1 MRVAIRVDASAD
13 IGTGHVKRCLS
24 LAEALASIGAEVRF
38 ICRDHGLSYESMF
51 AGRPEPLVLLAPPAP
66 GWTRTDGD
74 PAHAGWAGLTAE
86 ADAAETV
93 AVLENWVPD
102 WIVLDH
108 YGFDRRWH
116 DTVRDALGCKLAQI
130 DDLGD
135 RPLAVDLLVDHN
147 PAPDHRAKYAA
158 SGPML
163 GRLLGGP
170 RYALLAP
177 AYRDLAVPETAQ
189 SVRSIGIFLGGVDL
203 DNRTPGVLAACRAA
217 GFDGPV
223 AIVSTSANPHLA
235 ALESA
240 IAVDGNAILLTD
252 LPDLVSF
259 FLAHDIQIGAGGG
272 ATWERCRAGAAA
284 IVLSTAGNQR
294 IVVDGLIAAEAAV
307 GLYAGEVGA
316 LPDAIRRL
324 LGDRALRARLSANA
338 AQLVDGRGCERVA
351 LAMAAER
358 IAVRP
363 ATMSDAQKIL
373 VWRNHPETRAMSIDS
388 SEIDLHSHLAWFERS
403 LAMQGDRRIFI
414 GTIGV
419 VDVGVVRFDRS
430 DAGEWT
436 VSIFL
441 DPGLPGLGLG
451 TRLLRAGEE
460 AMLAAAGPQIRF
472 HAETLPGNL
481 ASRTMFLS
489 CGYRGDVNFV
499 KDAGTDSAS
508 NERSGNG

>member
-1 MRVAIRVDASAD
+1 MRVAIRVDASAV

-24 LAEALASIGAEVRF
+24 LADALASVGAEVRF
-38 ICRDHGLSYESMF
+38 VCRDHGLSYASLF
-51 AGRPEPLVLLAPPAP
+51 AGRSEPPVLLDTSAA
-66 GWTRTDGD
+66 GWTSANDD
-74 PAHAGWAGLTAE
+74 PAYAAWAGLSACR
-86 ADAAETV
+86 DAAETV
-93 AVLENWVPD
+93 AALAGWTPD
-102 WIVLDH
+102 WLLLDH

-116 DTVRDALGCKLAQI
+116 DAVRCALGCKVAQI

-135 RPLAVDLLVDHN
+135 RALAVDLLVDHN
-147 PAPDHRAKYAA
+147 PAPDHRAKYSS
-158 SGPML
+158 SGTAVR
-163 GRLLGGP
+163 RLLGGP

-177 AYRDLAVPETAQ
+177 AYRDLAVPETVR

-203 DNRTPGVLAACRAA
+203 ENRTPGVLAACRAA
-217 GFDGPV
+217 GFDGPL
-223 AIVSTSANPHLA
+223 AIVTTSANPHLA

-240 IAVDGNAILLTD
+240 VAVDGDTSLLTD

-284 IVLSTAGNQR
+284 IVLSTAANQR
-294 IVVDGLIAAEAAV
+294 IVVDGLIAAEAAI
-307 GLYAGEVGA
+307 GLYAGEAGA
-316 LPDAIRRL
+316 LSDAIRKLMDNR
-324 LGDRALRARLSANA
+324 DLRSRLSANA

-351 LAMAAER
+351 LTMAAER
-358 IAVRP
+358 LAVRP
-363 ATMSDAQKIL
+363 ATMSDAHRVL
-373 VWRNHPETRAMSIDS
+373 AWRNHPETRAMSIDS
-388 SEIDLHSHLAWFERS
+388 AEIDLESHLAWFERS
-403 LAMQGDRRIFI
+403 LAMVDDRRIFI

-430 DAGEWT
+430 GAGEWT

-451 TRLLRAGEE
+451 RWLLRAGER
-460 AMLAAAGPQIRF
+460 AMLEAAGSNIRL

-481 ASRTMFLS
+481 ASRAMFLS

-499 KDAGTDSAS
+499 KDADTDSAS
-508 NERSGNG
+508 NERSENG